1 LINQHTQIHQPIN
14 KSTIMEELAENI
26 FVETSYEG
34 VNVAAIVTKGGIICI
49 DSPSYPRD
57 ARHWVTRLSQLNP
70 RPIKFVI
77 LTNAHGDRI
86 LNTRWLDAPIV
97 THEKSAEKLNNYDKR
112 YPQHL
117 IDSLGQRNVMAG
129 KELVN
134 GPVDRAAVS
143 YNKSISIIA
152 GEYHIILTHNPGP
165 SAGNSWAYIPE
176 TGILFTGDSVTV
188 NTPPVLSDICYAEW
202 LQSLN
207 ESINSFNVQIVVPG
221 RGDIGDPAEV
231 VPPMVEYLTYIE
243 ENIRR
248 VVLEDKKREA
258 TAHVEDFLLSKFPI
272 GDLPQEWVQKQIRN
286 GLERVYNEIKSSI
299 ETPALV

>member
-1 LINQHTQIHQPIN
+1 
-14 KSTIMEELAENI
+14 MEELAENI
-26 FVETSYEG
+26 FVETNYEG
-34 VNVAAIVTKGGIICI
+34 VNVGAIVTKGGIICI
-49 DSPSYPRD
+49 DAPSYPRD

-117 IDSLGQRNVMAG
+117 LDSLGQRNLTAG

-143 YNKSISIIA
+143 FNKSISIIA
-152 GEYHIILTHNPGP
+152 DDYQIILSHHPGP
-165 SAGNSWAYIPE
+165 SSGNAWAYIPE
-176 TGILFTGDSVTV
+176 AGILFTGDSVTV
-188 NTPPVLSDICYAEW
+188 NTPPVLADICYAEW

-207 ESINSFNVQIVVPG
+207 EGLESLHVQTLVPG
-221 RGDIGDPAEV
+221 RGDTADPADV
-231 VPPMVEYLTYIE
+231 IPPMVEYLTYIE
-243 ENIRR
+243 ENIRQI
-248 VVLEDKKREA
+248 VMEDKKREA
-258 TAHVEDFLLSKFPI
+258 ALYLEEYLLTKFPI
-272 GDLPQEWVQKQIRN
+272 GDLPPDWVQKQIRN

-299 ETPALV
+299 ETSALV